1 MKKSSFMRQKNSTAL
16 VLYGN
21 EPQRDIV
28 EQTAQQV
35 KDLFQVNA
43 VIVLQVS
50 NYYQMPEHAKHALCD
65 TLMDV
70 TICKVPAR
78 IGEGMWFFLRKEESL

>member
-1 MKKSSFMRQKNSTAL
+1 MAQTTKAL

-21 EPQRDIV
+21 GPQRDIV

-35 KDLFQVNA
+35 KDLFLVNA

-50 NYYQMPEHAKHALCD
+50 NYYQMSERAKRTLCD

>member
-1 MKKSSFMRQKNSTAL
+1 MRQKTSTAL
-16 VLYGN
+16 ALY
-21 EPQRDIV
+21 RKK
-28 EQTAQQV
+28 EQKQQSPIEQAVQQV
-35 KDLFQVNA
+35 KELFQVNA
-43 VIVLQVS
+43 VSVLQVS

-78 IGEGMWFFLRKEESL
+78 IGEGMWFFLSKEVRL